1 MRVTVERIDTH
12 LVAVA
17 PSLSAMQVEVGI
29 DPRMVVIRCPRCR
42 QPTAQVSRV
51 RSGGAL
57 IPETLTI
64 AARSTWG
71 IGNNTPAIRS
81 EERDDDFGAITY
93 ERQPRASHA

>member
-17 PSLSAMQVEVGI
+17 PGLSAMQVEVGI

-51 RSGGAL
+51 RSGGAPDTRDL
-57 IPETLTI
+57 DDSRTFDVGYQQQH
-64 AARSTWG
+64 ACDQVGGAR
-71 IGNNTPAIRS
+71 
-81 EERDDDFGAITY
+81 
-93 ERQPRASHA
+93 